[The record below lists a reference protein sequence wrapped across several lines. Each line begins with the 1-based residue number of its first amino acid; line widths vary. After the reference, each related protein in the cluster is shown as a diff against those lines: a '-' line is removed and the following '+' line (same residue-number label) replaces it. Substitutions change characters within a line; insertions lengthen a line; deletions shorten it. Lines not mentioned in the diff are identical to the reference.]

1 MSALSHFFANA
12 RWRVEVL
19 QFLFS
24 YWDVVP
30 ILQNILVI
38 EAILQNKGAN
48 KKGDPFYCLRIKDK
62 VIWFL
67 F

>member
-30 ILQNILVI
+30 IQNILVI
-38 EAILQNKGAN
+38 GKSDLAKQGRKQ
-48 KKGDPFYCLRIKDK
+48 KRGDPF
-62 VIWFL
+62 
-67 F
+67 